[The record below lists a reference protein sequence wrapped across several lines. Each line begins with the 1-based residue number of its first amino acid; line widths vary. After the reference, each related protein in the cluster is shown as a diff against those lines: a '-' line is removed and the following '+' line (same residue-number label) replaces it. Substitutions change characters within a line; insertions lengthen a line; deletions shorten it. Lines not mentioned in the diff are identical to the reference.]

1 MANLPNSCL
10 PLSDPTNKLASLKA
24 KAIKAQV
31 AKPFPKADVIDFLPP
46 WAVEVRAL
54 HVRQDEL

>member
-24 KAIKAQV
+24 KALKAQV

-54 HVRQDEL
+54 HVR